1 METYLSDFLGKSKSE
16 LLEPSRNLIVQ
27 KSIQK
32 SHSMQSAC
40 LYKLAPDQ
48 KLCTLADFWK
58 EWKKIIGF
66 LLSFGTL
73 IPKKAQIK
81 AGETKQ
87 GVQESRLTQ
96 ATRSEILH
104 SSRIQK
110 GWKGVYARVNGSR
123 SMEPFSSSSY

>member
-1 METYLSDFLGKSKSE
+1 MEEDYRVSAPRSVTMFFLPRGCQTLTAQFEQYSGGH
-16 LLEPSRNLIVQ
+16 LL
-27 KSIQK
+27 
-32 SHSMQSAC
+32 
-40 LYKLAPDQ
+40 
-48 KLCTLADFWK
+48 
-58 EWKKIIGF
+58 
-66 LLSFGTL
+66 GTL

-87 GVQESRLTQ
+87 GIQESRLTQ
-96 ATRSEILH
+96 ATRSETLH